1 MMKKTRNLIRAA
13 AFALLAL
20 LSAVPMRAADDGRVT
35 LAVFA
40 LNDFHA
46 GFVRNEAKDMPG
58 AAAIL
63 QTLDSLKAVYPVHA
77 VLSCGDNFGGS
88 YFYKA
93 TGGRLLPEFFHLAGI
108 RHSALGNHEF
118 DNGQD
123 SLARKW
129 RGQYDRPADW
139 DITYLCANVRGKDG
153 SVPTFAT
160 PFATQEIL
168 LPGGKKLTM
177 ALVGM
182 ITSSTPQQASASKL
196 KGLSFDGRYT
206 AVLDSL
212 AKLPEY
218 AAVKQADVRLL
229 VTHIGTAMA
238 NGQPVWDDKD
248 AATLSRLDAPDF
260 HGILTSHTHQPVCG
274 RINRRGYAVTQGES
288 HGKYISML
296 KIDIDTAAMKVV
308 DVRPELCR
316 VNPHIALGKTALALQ
331 AKVDSLLLHT
341 KTKGGTSIGEHLTT
355 AKQTLVHERSN
366 NTKQTKMGSLVC
378 ESYAETVRQAMG
390 LTDKAVVVGVSH
402 FGSIRGGFTKGA
414 VSVLDVGESLP
425 FSNAIR
431 VYRITGGEL
440 RALVDFGLNNSKYG
454 RIQTS
459 NLAIETAADGSVKR
473 LAYVSPEG
481 RRVKIK
487 NKKRYILAADE
498 YMTTGGDGY
507 APSLFPEASE
517 IEMEGLPTTTD
528 AFINYLKT
536 KEEISE

>member
-1 MMKKTRNLIRAA
+1 MFKKSRNLIRAA
-13 AFALLAL
+13 ALVLLTFVV
-20 LSAVPMRAADDGRVT
+20 AVPMRAADEGKIT
-35 LAVFA
+35 LAVLA

-63 QTLDSLKAVYPVHA
+63 QTLDSLKTVYPVNIT
-77 VLSCGDNFGGS
+77 LSCGDNFGGS

-93 TGGRLLPEFFHLAGI
+93 TGGSLLPEFFHLAGI
-108 RHSALGNHEF
+108 RYSALGNHEF
-118 DNGQD
+118 DEGQD

-129 RGQYDRPADW
+129 RGQHDRPAGW
-139 DITYLCANVRGKDG
+139 DITYLSANVRGKDG
-153 SVPTFAT
+153 KVPAFAT
-160 PFATQEIL
+160 PFATQKIS
-168 LPGGKKLTM
+168 LPGGKHLTL

-196 KGLSFDGRYT
+196 KGLSFDGRYV

-212 AKLPEY
+212 ARLPEY
-218 AAVKQADVRLL
+218 AAVAGADVRLL

-248 AATLSRLDAPDF
+248 AATLSSLDVPDF
-260 HGILTSHTHQPVCG
+260 HGILTAHTHQAVFG
-274 RINRRGYAVTQGES
+274 KINRRGYGVTQGES
-288 HGKYISML
+288 HGKYISVL
-296 KIDIDTAAMKVV
+296 KVDIDTAAMKVV
-308 DVRPELCR
+308 GVRPELCR
-316 VNPHIALGKTALALQ
+316 VNPRIALGKSALSLQ

-341 KTKGGTSIGEHLTT
+341 KTRGGTSIGERLTT
-355 AKQTLVHERSN
+355 AKQMITHDRN
-366 NTKQTKMGSLVC
+366 NKMTQTRMGSLVC

-402 FGSIRGGFTKGA
+402 FGSIRGGFAKGA

-431 VYRITGGEL
+431 VYRVTGSEL
-440 RALVDFGLNNSKYG
+440 RALIDFGLTNSIYG

-473 LAYVSPEG
+473 LTYVSPEG

-487 NKKRYILAADE
+487 DKKRYILVADD

-507 APSLFPEASE
+507 APSFFPKASE
-517 IEMEGLPTTTD
+517 IKPEGLPTTTD

-536 KEEISE
+536 KEEL